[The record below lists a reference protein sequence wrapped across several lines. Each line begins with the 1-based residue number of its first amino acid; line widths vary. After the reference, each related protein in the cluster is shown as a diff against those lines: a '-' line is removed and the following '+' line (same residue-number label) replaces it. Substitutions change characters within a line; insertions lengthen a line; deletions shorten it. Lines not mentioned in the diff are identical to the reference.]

1 MTRTYGW
8 GWSSRRGWYRVAD
21 SPQLP
26 PGPFSVFLDDP
37 GPRRMAAIAAFADH
51 TGLGLKGSTDLFD
64 SAPTVVVAQ
73 VCEEAA
79 RLVCAAL
86 TEAGAIATIIIQSE

>member
-1 MTRTYGW
+1 MAKSYGW
-8 GWSSRRGWYRVAD
+8 GWSSRRGWYRLAD

-37 GPRRMAAIAAFADH
+37 GPQRIAAIAALADH
-51 TGLGLKGSTDLFD
+51 TALGIKASKDIID
-64 SAPTVVVAQ
+64 SAPAVVVAQ

-86 TEAGAIATIIIQSE
+86 AEAGATATITRPE